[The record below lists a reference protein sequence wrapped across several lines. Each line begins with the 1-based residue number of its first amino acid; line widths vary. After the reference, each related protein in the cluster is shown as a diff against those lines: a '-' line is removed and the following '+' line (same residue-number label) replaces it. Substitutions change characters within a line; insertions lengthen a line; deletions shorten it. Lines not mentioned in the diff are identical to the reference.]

1 MSSTRQVQAGE
12 RRRQN
17 GWASAVEYDCLRGID
32 GTAVALK
39 AALQDSPEKSE
50 LLYFLQA
57 LSLRDGGVN
66 RIVAELL
73 ETFPARLGSLTMHKI
88 GCKPGKRLSAD
99 QSDAISCELLNTEAM
114 RAANLFTRTAGGC
127 SEFYAG
133 VEAKDVRT
141 ADEWIEKCRE
151 LAEAGLPDF
160 IEELCCNP
168 KIEIARQSE
177 SKSSYQRQAQ
187 KVLSDARAALQ
198 KDSKLSRER
207 PELTAAVANRD
218 SFRFA
223 EVPYFH
229 DVLGALF
236 EYQCRYA
243 ERIRAD
249 FVDTSLSQVV
259 FEAFDYALDTGR
271 SALIEG
277 NSGFGKTTALKACC
291 AMNLGR
297 TRYLQLDAITD
308 RTAFAQKL
316 SDATGV
322 ARGKGF
328 SPANRLI
335 RIQEFLRRSKI
346 MLVIDEGQ
354 YLWPQ
359 GKRVTV
365 HPELINWIGTALY
378 NEGIPFVISAT
389 KQFTLRRQ
397 HVERQTDWSSE
408 QLRRR
413 TRKVFSLPESPT
425 TEDMQGVARKLLG
438 GLGEAAIDFVVGYA
452 ITSRGYFQ
460 TITDTFEDMQLIAKR
475 AGREKITGKDL
486 QFVVKEWRAPSD
498 AALQRVFDSKPEGR
512 RRAPKSTARP
522 SDYESPDEAVNDS
535 LNRGSRPVETG
546 FSARETRPQGV
557 PALAG

>member
-50 LLYFLQA
+50 LLYFLQG
-57 LSLRDGGVN
+57 LSLRDGGVK
-66 RIVAELL
+66 RIASELV
-73 ETFPARLGSLTMHKI
+73 EMFPERLGSPTMHKV
-88 GCKPGKRLSAD
+88 GCKPGKRLLAD
-99 QSDAISCELLNTEAM
+99 QSDAISCELLNTAAVRAM
-114 RAANLFTRTAGGC
+114 HAFSFSGRSAD
-127 SEFYAG
+127 E
-133 VEAKDVRT
+133 KQDVRT
-141 ADEWIEKCRE
+141 AEAWIEKCRE
-151 LAEAGLPDF
+151 LAEEGLSDF

-168 KIEIARQSE
+168 KIEVARQSE
-177 SKSSYQRQAQ
+177 SKSNYQRRAQ
-187 KVLSDARAALQ
+187 IVLDEARVALRS
-198 KDSKLSRER
+198 DSKLASER
-207 PELTAAVANRD
+207 PELKSAIADRD
-218 SFRFA
+218 LFRFA
-223 EVPYFH
+223 EVSYFH

-236 EYQCRYA
+236 EYQRRYA
-243 ERIRAD
+243 ESISTE
-249 FVDTSLSQVV
+249 FVETSISQVV

-277 NSGFGKTTALKACC
+277 NSGFGKTTSLKARCE
-291 AMNLGR
+291 MNLGR
-297 TRYLQLDAITD
+297 TRYLQLTAMMD
-308 RTAFAQKL
+308 RTSFAELL
-316 SDATGV
+316 SQSLGV

-328 SPANRLI
+328 SPQRRLI
-335 RIQEFLRRSKI
+335 RCQEYLRRSKI

-378 NEGIPFVISAT
+378 NEGVPFVISAT

-413 TRKVFSLPESPT
+413 TRKVFLLPDAPT
-425 TEDMQGVARKLLG
+425 TEDLQAVARKLLS
-438 GLGEAAIDFVVGYA
+438 GLGEAAIAFVVGYA

-460 TITDTFEDMQLIAKR
+460 TITDTAEDAQLLAKR
-475 AGREKITGKDL
+475 AGREKITAKDL
-486 QFVVKEWRAPSD
+486 QTAVKEWRAPSD
-498 AALQRVFDSKPEGR
+498 AALQRVFDSKPER
-512 RRAPKSTARP
+512 RRRSPAPVAETSV
-522 SDYESPDEAVNDS
+522 SDSSEGQFNEP
-535 LNRGSRPVETG
+535 LNRHSRPVETG
-546 FSARETRPQGV
+546 FNAVRETRPLA
-557 PALAG
+557 PALTG

>member
-1 MSSTRQVQAGE
+1 MSTRQVQAGE

-39 AALQDSPEKSE
+39 AALQDKREKSE

-57 LSLRDGGVN
+57 LSLRDGGVK
-66 RIVAELL
+66 RIAAELV
-73 ETFPARLGSLTMHKI
+73 EMFPERVGTPTMHKI
-88 GCKPGKRLSAD
+88 GCKAGRRLTDD
-99 QSDAISCELLNTEAM
+99 QSDAISGDLNNNHVG
-114 RAANLFTRTAGGC
+114 RAFCAALR
-127 SEFYAG
+127 E
-133 VEAKDVRT
+133 EEEKKDVRLAAEWLERCQELV
-141 ADEWIEKCRE
+141 ADD
-151 LAEAGLPDF
+151 LPGF
-160 IEELCCNP
+160 LEELCCNP
-168 KIEIARQSE
+168 KIEVARQTE
-177 SKSSYQRQAQ
+177 SQPGYQRQAQ
-187 KVLSDARAALQ
+187 IILDDARVALRR
-198 KDSKLSRER
+198 DSKLASER
-207 PELTAAVANRD
+207 PELKSAIEDRD

-236 EYQCRYA
+236 EYQRRHA
-243 ERIRAD
+243 EDVRTD
-249 FVDTSLSQVV
+249 FVETSISQVV

-277 NSGFGKTTALKACC
+277 NSGYGKTTALKARCE
-291 AMNLGR
+291 MNLGR
-297 TRYLQLDAITD
+297 VRYMQLDAITD

-328 SPANRLI
+328 SPARRLI
-335 RIQEFLRRSKI
+335 RVQEFLRRSKI

-413 TRKVFSLPESPT
+413 TRKVFPLPDAPT
-425 TEDMQGVARKLLG
+425 TEDLQAVARKLLG

-460 TITDTFEDMQLIAKR
+460 TITDTFEDVQLIAKR
-475 AGREKITGKDL
+475 AGREKITAKDL
-486 QFVVKEWRAPSD
+486 QFAVKEWRAPSD
-498 AALQRVFDSKPEGR
+498 AALQRVFDSKPPSR
-512 RRAPKSTARP
+512 RRTPRADVREVTEGQFNEPLS
-522 SDYESPDEAVNDS
+522 
-535 LNRGSRPVETG
+535 RGSRPVETG
-546 FSARETRPQGV
+546 FSARGTHPQNV
-557 PALAG
+557 PALTG